1 MYTLVLRSRAR
12 SDIRRLHPTIRAR
25 VLEKLEKLCANWDEH
40 PKKALKGIHRGKF
53 SLTVAKHYRVLYSL
67 NANTQEV
74 FVHEVG
80 HRSNV
85 Y

>member
-1 MYTLVLRSRAR
+1 MLRSRAR
-12 SDIRRLHPTIRAR
+12 SDMRRLHPTIRAK
-25 VLEKLEKLCANWDEH
+25 VLEKLEKLCANWDEY

-53 SLTVAKHYRVLYSL
+53 SLTVAKDYRVLYSF

>member
-1 MYTLVLRSRAR
+1 MYTLVLKSRAR
-12 SDIRRLHPTIRAR
+12 SDMLRLHPTIRTR
-25 VLEKLEKLCANWDEH
+25 VLEKLENLCANWDEH
-40 PKKALKGIHRGKF
+40 PKKALRGIHRGKF
-53 SLTVAKHYRVLYSL
+53 SLTVAKDYRVLYSF

>member
-1 MYTLVLRSRAR
+1 M
-12 SDIRRLHPTIRAR
+12 
-25 VLEKLEKLCANWDEH
+25 EKLCANWDEH

-53 SLTVAKHYRVLYSL
+53 SLTVAKDYRVLYSF
-67 NANTQEV
+67 NANTEEV

-80 HRSNV
+80 HRSGV